1 MKKSTVIWIV
11 VGVALLFL
19 CGTGCS
25 KYNTMVD
32 EQTKVEQAWS
42 NVETQYQRR
51 ADLIPNLVETVKGY
65 STHESQT
72 LENVTLARAKA
83 TSITLDAQSLNDS
96 TMARFT
102 QAQSELQGALKSLL
116 SVTEAYPDLKANEN
130 FNKLQD
136 ELAGTENRI
145 QVARKDYNAV
155 ARDYNAL
162 VRRFPTNLFALFFG
176 FDVKPYFSADEGA
189 SSAPAVKF

>member
-11 VGVALLFL
+11 VIVLIVIC

-51 ADLIPNLVETVKGY
+51 SDLIPNLVETVKGY

-72 LENVTLARAKA
+72 LENVTAARARVGSV
-83 TSITLDAQSLNDS
+83 TISVDSLNDE

-102 QAQSELQGALKSLL
+102 KAQGELQSALKSLL
-116 SVTEAYPDLKANEN
+116 SVTEAYPELKANEN
-130 FNKLQD
+130 FMKLQD

-162 VRRFPTNLFALFFG
+162 VRRFPNNIFASFFD
-176 FDVKPYFSADEGA
+176 FKVKPYFSADEGA
-189 SSAPAVKF
+189 ATAPTVKF